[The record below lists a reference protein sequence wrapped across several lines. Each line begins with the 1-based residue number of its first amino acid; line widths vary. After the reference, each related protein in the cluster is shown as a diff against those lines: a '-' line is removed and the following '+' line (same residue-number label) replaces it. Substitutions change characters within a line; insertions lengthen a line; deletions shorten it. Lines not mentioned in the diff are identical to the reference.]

1 MKTLFKSLVITALL
15 TIGSAFAAPSVDLAL
30 SRSLNVDNLRDAN
43 LTIATE
49 VASVRVGMGD
59 FRLSLNGMDPQMASV
74 TLGVKQDVVGFDH
87 VNVSLDR
94 HTVGLGLSRDASI
107 AGALSLTGGVGMVSS
122 NFHNLPT
129 LTASAA
135 LVYNVW

>member
-1 MKTLFKSLVITALL
+1 MNTFLKSLVVGALL
-15 TIGSAFAAPSVDLAL
+15 AISSAFAGPSVDLAL

-43 LTIATE
+43 LTIAGE
-49 VASVRVGMGD
+49 AASVRVGMGD
-59 FRLSLNGMDPQMASV
+59 FRLTLNGMDPQMASV
-74 TLGVKQDVVGFDH
+74 TLGVKQSVLGFDH

-129 LTASAA
+129 MTASLA
-135 LVYNVW
+135 LAYNVW

>member
-1 MKTLFKSLVITALL
+1 MKTLFNTLLVAALL
-15 TIGSAFAAPSVDLAL
+15 TVGSAFAAPSVDLAL

-43 LTIATE
+43 LTIASE
-49 VASVRVGMGD
+49 VASVRVGLGD
-59 FRLSLNGMDPQMASV
+59 FRLTLNGMDPDMASM
-74 TLGVKQDVVGFDH
+74 TLGMVMPVVGFDH
-87 VNVSLDR
+87 VNVSLDK

-107 AGALSLTGGVGMVSS
+107 AGALSLTGGVGFVSS
-122 NFHNLPT
+122 NLHNLPT